1 MSMQSKVATRSV
13 LLGRNLIPEGQSTL
27 CPFCLLHLE
36 TPQHLFLHCH
46 FLWDVWSQIL
56 EWWHL
61 RWVCPASLEAH
72 FEWWME
78 SRFRNLEKNLWE
90 ATFFA
95 TMWSLW
101 LARNDYVSNNASS
114 GAGVVG
120 ERIKARVAM
129 WIKAKF
135 NIKVYTVEVFKVFL
149 LWN

>member
-1 MSMQSKVATRSV
+1 
-13 LLGRNLIPEGQSTL
+13 
-27 CPFCLLHLE
+27 
-36 TPQHLFLHCH
+36 
-46 FLWDVWSQIL
+46 
-56 EWWHL
+56 
-61 RWVCPASLEAH
+61 
-72 FEWWME
+72 
-78 SRFRNLEKNLWE
+78 
-90 ATFFA
+90 
-95 TMWSLW
+95 MWSLW